1 MKKDS
6 KALKTLIEKAERET
20 QELLIDV
27 AAGTIDRRT
36 LETGLQQVGKDLIQI
51 HVFNHKAD
59 SDDDSD
65 VDPK

>member
-6 KALKTLIEKAERET
+6 EALKELIEKAEKET
-20 QELLIDV
+20 QQLLTDV
-27 AAGTIDRRT
+27 AAGTIDRRS
-36 LETGLQQVGKDLIQI
+36 LEAGLQQVGRDLVQI

-59 SDDDSD
+59 GDDDPD